1 MQKKL
6 MAVAVASAVAA
17 PGLVLAQTSTVQIGG
32 GITAFYYQHTPHNP
46 SVAKRGDIMESSEP
60 EFFIRGEEQLGGGLS
75 AWFQCTSSM
84 DGIIS
89 GNNAVASS
97 GICARNSGIGF
108 KGGFGNV
115 FWGNWDVGHK
125 LFVNRIRGWNG
136 GTNAFTG
143 GVGNLLMGG
152 SASGTV
158 NPMTTIGASPVI
170 GGATGAAT
178 VTSDNP
184 ASFFRRQANSWHYHS
199 PSFAGFQVQGDISAD
214 NESTGIP
221 EAMGLRPRMWSVGV
235 HYDNGPLYIGGG
247 YERHKDYNASNQSV
261 GATGYTGGSDHSW
274 TVGAGYTFAGV
285 FKITGMYMA
294 NKYEVNA
301 ATDMKVRGFAFFADW
316 AIAGPHSIK
325 AQYIQLRDIKGS
337 SSRTVGA
344 YRGPTASSCLAPGG
358 ASTGSCGTDTGAK
371 QFGAWYAYAFSKRTE
386 LFAGFNRVDNDR
398 LAVMSL
404 GKTAPTAGATQT
416 NIGMGVRHRF

>member
-6 MAVAVASAVAA
+6 MAVAVAGAVAA
-17 PGLVLAQTSTVQIGG
+17 PGVALAQTSTVQIGG
-32 GITAFYYQHTPHNP
+32 SITAFYYQHTPHNA
-46 SVAKRGDIMESSEP
+46 SASKRGDIMESSEP

-84 DGIIS
+84 YGIIT
-89 GNNAVASS
+89 GNAAVTES
-97 GICARNSGIGF
+97 GICARNSGIGI

-143 GVGNLLMGG
+143 GMANLLLAG

-158 NPMTTIGASPVI
+158 NPTTAINASAVV

-178 VTSDNP
+178 TTSNNP
-184 ASFFRRQANSWHYHS
+184 ASFFRRQAASWHYHS
-199 PSFAGFQVQGDISAD
+199 PVFSGFQVQGDISAD

-221 EAMGLRPRMWSVGV
+221 EAVGLRPRMWSIGV

-247 YERHKDYNASNQSV
+247 YEKHKDYNPSNQSIGV
-261 GATGYTGGSDHSW
+261 TGYTGGSDHSW
-274 TVGAGYTFAGV
+274 TIGAGYTFAGV
-285 FKITGMYMA
+285 FKLTGLYMD

-301 ATDMKVRGFAFFADW
+301 TDLKVKGFAFFIDW
-316 AIAGPHSIK
+316 AIAGPHSLK
-325 AQYIQLRDIKGS
+325 AQYIQVNDVKGS

-344 YRGPTASSCLAPGG
+344 YRGPTASSCLGLGG
-358 ASTGSCGTDTGAK
+358 ASTGFCGGDTGAK
-371 QFGAWYAYAFSKRTE
+371 QYGLWYAYAFSKRTE
-386 LFAGFNRVDNDR
+386 MFAGFNRVDNDQ
-398 LAVMSL
+398 LAVFSL
-404 GKTAPTAGATQT
+404 GKATPTAGASQT
-416 NIGMGVRHRF
+416 NIGMGIRHRF